1 MTNYKTITC
10 NVDAFPKRINQSFP
24 FGLFVRMP
32 AKIQQQVF
40 NWAMR
45 NGNFYLAWD
54 LADHANH
61 NLLDVDSMMQEAAL
75 RGAEWRLNDGE

>member
-10 NVDAFPKRINQSFP
+10 NLDAFPKRINRSFP

-32 AKIQQQVF
+32 AAIQKQIF

-61 NLLDVDSMMQEAAL
+61 KCLDVDAMMHEAAL

>member
-1 MTNYKTITC
+1 MPNYKTITC
-10 NVDAFPKRINQSFP
+10 NLPSFPRRVNRSFP
-24 FGLFVRMP
+24 FGLFVKMP
-32 AKIQQQVF
+32 SGIQKQVF

-45 NGNFYLAWD
+45 TGKFYLAWD

-61 NLLDVDSMMQEAAL
+61 NRLDVDAMMREAAL